1 MFRIACYAP
10 VVTRIMAGMLQG
22 GDYHSVLFVWKLK
35 LREDLPQL
43 QKVRKD
49 TASTK

>member
-10 VVTRIMAGMLQG
+10 VVTRIMVGC
-22 GDYHSVLFVWKLK
+22 YREVIITVLFVWKLK